1 LPRLSQ
7 FGAGIGLNP
16 KTQALGVNLLQANPD
31 LIQNNTFNYVI
42 A

>member
-1 LPRLSQ
+1 LPRLSE

-16 KTQALGVNLLQANPD
+16 KTQALGGNLLQANPD
-31 LIQNNTFNYVI
+31 PIQSNTFNYVL